1 MAPSPY
7 AAWADW
13 ISAQSLF
20 DDFVARLSED
30 VSTRRDVVHSRQ
42 QRCLTFIGTF
52 NIATEKPIASTVKS
66 ASPRCA

>member
-13 ISAQSLF
+13 IGAIAF

-30 VSTRRDVVHSRQ
+30 VSTRRDVVHPTA
-42 QRCLTFIGTF
+42 LF
-52 NIATEKPIASTVKS
+52 NIY
-66 ASPRCA
+66 RNFQHRH